1 VSNKRQASA
10 AKNGSIR
17 MQVIGRIDFF
27 SIGRLMYAQSPID
40 MRIEGIAKESIIAT
54 RKQESW

>member
-1 VSNKRQASA
+1 
-10 AKNGSIR
+10 